1 MTSEEGRIVGGRYRL
16 DRRIGSGAMGV
27 VWQAYDERLRRN
39 VAVKQLRLEPGLDPE
54 DALEATERAMRE
66 GRIAARLHH
75 PNAVSVFDV
84 VDEDDAP
91 WLVMEYV
98 PSRSLAAE
106 MAERGVLQP
115 DEVGRIGAQVAH
127 ALVAAHQAGIVH
139 RDIKPANVLLG
150 ENGNV
155 KITDF
160 GISRATG
167 DVAVTKTG
175 LIAGTPAYLAPEVA
189 YGRPPEAP
197 ADVFSLGS
205 TLYAAVEGE
214 PPFGMSE
221 NTLGLLHAVAA
232 GRINPPQQAGI
243 LTEVLIE
250 LLNADPDTRPTAIT
264 AARWLDAVARGQR
277 PDIAPVGPGTLAGM
291 ATTALPPAGAADRT
305 RAVTTVGPY
314 GGTRGGTVIRPDG
327 TVRPAAYAEPKS
339 SKRPMVLTGIGLAAV
354 AVLAAIL
361 LWSGAFDHTT
371 PPTQRTV
378 NDTNPTQPSFLQ
390 VPPQSN
396 SFTTPPPTEVHTRV
410 TTTAP
415 KPTTQ
420 TTTTPPPPTTT
431 TPPPPTTTDTTT
443 VDTTVATTDTSP
455 TSAGGQA
462 QNVKP

>member
-1 MTSEEGRIVGGRYRL
+1 
-16 DRRIGSGAMGV
+16 MGV
-27 VWQAYDERLRRN
+27 VWQAYDQRLRRA
-39 VAVKQLRLEPGLDPE
+39 VAVKQLRLEPGLDPQ
-54 DALEATERAMRE
+54 DADEARERAMRE

-75 PNAVSVFDV
+75 PHAVSVFDV

-106 MAERGVLQP
+106 MAERGSLLP

-150 ENGNV
+150 EDGTV

-160 GISRATG
+160 GISRASG

-232 GRINPPQQAGI
+232 GRINPPRQAGI
-243 LTEVLIE
+243 LTDVLIR
-250 LLNADPDTRPTAIT
+250 LLNADPDARPTSIV
-264 AARWLDAVARGQR
+264 AARWLDQVARGSR
-277 PDIAPVGPGTLAGM
+277 PNLAPMGPGTAAGM
-291 ATTALPPAGAADRT
+291 AATTALAPGLGPTQVVDRDHT
-305 RAVTTVGPY
+305 RAVTTVGGY
-314 GGTRGGTVIRPDG
+314 GTGTATGRP
-327 TVRPAAYAEPKS
+327 TVRPYSPPRRNR
-339 SKRPMVLTGIGLAAV
+339 RPALITGIGLAAV
-354 AVLAAIL
+354 AVLAGV
-361 LWSGAFDHTT
+361 LWLTGAFDHSNTPNQPQVNATNPSQPPFQPVPPPSSNGFSTVSQTLQRTQSTTT
-371 PPTQRTV
+371 PRT
-378 NDTNPTQPSFLQ
+378 
-390 VPPQSN
+390 
-396 SFTTPPPTEVHTRV
+396 

-415 KPTTQ
+415 RT
-420 TTTTPPPPTTT
+420 TTTTPPPVTTT
-431 TPPPPTTTDTTT
+431 TNPPVTTTTSPPQTTTPAQSPTTG
-443 VDTTVATTDTSP
+443 
-455 TSAGGQA
+455 SAGNQA
-462 QNVKP
+462 

>member
-1 MTSEEGRIVGGRYRL
+1 MTSAQGRLVGGRYRL

-27 VWQAYDERLRRN
+27 VWQAYDERLRRS
-39 VAVKQLRLEPGLDPE
+39 VAVKQLRLEPGLDPD
-54 DALEATERAMRE
+54 DANEARERAMRE

-98 PSRSLAAE
+98 PSRSLAAA

-150 ENGNV
+150 EDGTV

-243 LTEVLIE
+243 LTDVLIA
-250 LLNADPDTRPTAIT
+250 LLNADPDARPSSAT
-264 AARWLDAVARGQR
+264 AARWLDAVAKGQR
-277 PDIAPVGPGTLAGM
+277 PD
-291 ATTALPPAGAADRT
+291 
-305 RAVTTVGPY
+305 
-314 GGTRGGTVIRPDG
+314 
-327 TVRPAAYAEPKS
+327 
-339 SKRPMVLTGIGLAAV
+339 
-354 AVLAAIL
+354 
-361 LWSGAFDHTT
+361 
-371 PPTQRTV
+371 
-378 NDTNPTQPSFLQ
+378 
-390 VPPQSN
+390 
-396 SFTTPPPTEVHTRV
+396 
-410 TTTAP
+410 
-415 KPTTQ
+415 
-420 TTTTPPPPTTT
+420 
-431 TPPPPTTTDTTT
+431 
-443 VDTTVATTDTSP
+443 
-455 TSAGGQA
+455 
-462 QNVKP
+462 

>member
-1 MTSEEGRIVGGRYRL
+1 
-16 DRRIGSGAMGV
+16 
-27 VWQAYDERLRRN
+27 
-39 VAVKQLRLEPGLDPE
+39 
-54 DALEATERAMRE
+54 MRE

-127 ALVAAHQAGIVH
+127 ALVAAHAAGIVH
-139 RDIKPANVLLG
+139 RDIKPANILLG
-150 ENGNV
+150 ENGTV

-214 PPFGMSE
+214 PPFGLSE

-232 GRINPPQQAGI
+232 GRINPPRQAGI
-243 LTEVLIE
+243 LTDVLIRTARRRPGHA
-250 LLNADPDTRPTAIT
+250 ADLAIT
-264 AARWLDAVARGQR
+264 AARWLDAAARGDR
-277 PDIAPVGPGTLAGM
+277 PNITPVGPDTRWPGCAP
-291 ATTALPPAGAADRT
+291 TALVQPGAGAWI
-305 RAVTTVGPY
+305 GP
-314 GGTRGGTVIRPDG
+314 GP
-327 TVRPAAYAEPKS
+327 
-339 SKRPMVLTGIGLAAV
+339 
-354 AVLAAIL
+354 
-361 LWSGAFDHTT
+361 
-371 PPTQRTV
+371 
-378 NDTNPTQPSFLQ
+378 
-390 VPPQSN
+390 
-396 SFTTPPPTEVHTRV
+396 
-410 TTTAP
+410 
-415 KPTTQ
+415 
-420 TTTTPPPPTTT
+420 
-431 TPPPPTTTDTTT
+431 
-443 VDTTVATTDTSP
+443 
-455 TSAGGQA
+455 
-462 QNVKP
+462 

>member
-1 MTSEEGRIVGGRYRL
+1 VTSEEGRLVGGRYRL

-27 VWQAYDERLRRN
+27 VWQAYDERLRRA

-54 DALEATERAMRE
+54 DANEARERAMRE

-115 DEVGRIGAQVAH
+115 DEVGRIGAQIAH
-127 ALVAAHQAGIVH
+127 ALVAAHAAGIVH

-160 GISRATG
+160 GISRASG

-243 LTEVLIE
+243 LTDVLIQ
-250 LLNADPDTRPTAIT
+250 LLNADPAARPTSII
-264 AARWLDAVARGQR
+264 AARWLDAVARGSR
-277 PDIAPVGPGTLAGM
+277 PDIRPMGPDTLGGM
-291 ATTALPPAGAADRT
+291 ATTVTPGYGDPTVADRT
-305 RAVTTVGPY
+305 RAVTTVGGPGVGTSRGTTAARPY
-314 GGTRGGTVIRPDG
+314 SQ
-327 TVRPAAYAEPKS
+327 PKR
-339 SKRPMVLTGIGLAAV
+339 SKRPMVLAGIGVAAV
-354 AVLAAIL
+354 VALAAIILTSGL
-361 LWSGAFDHTT
+361 LGNGNKPSPQPANN
-371 PPTQRTV
+371 V
-378 NDTNPTQPSFLQ
+378 TNPSQPNFQPVPSPESF
-390 VPPQSN
+390 
-396 SFTTPPPTEVHTRV
+396 SFQQPTAVRQTTAPPPRTT

-415 KPTTQ
+415 PTTT
-420 TTTTPPPPTTT
+420 TTTTPPTTTPTTTSEAPPTTT
-431 TPPPPTTTDTTT
+431 TSPAPTTGS
-443 VDTTVATTDTSP
+443 VP
-455 TSAGGQA
+455 NQ
-462 QNVKP
+462 KP